1 MKGKTQREGPR
12 DQLSELSDD
21 DFYTTHYGR
30 QVRRRRSVPDQKTSG
45 TVFVSSWKLVF
56 KSVRI
61 SGPNDF
67 HPITVA
73 MIKIDT
79 SDVTNLLRE
88 NAHKIV
94 NLVKDPERREKL
106 FGIFELF
113 RYSLHKMTSNL
124 AEAQKKEF
132 HEKMIERSMMEHKE
146 TQQPYILNKYTR

>member
-1 MKGKTQREGPR
+1 MFPIKR
-12 DQLSELSDD
+12 L
-21 DFYTTHYGR
+21 
-30 QVRRRRSVPDQKTSG
+30 QVRYLSV
-45 TVFVSSWKLVF
+45 VLKLVI

-106 FGIFELF
+106 FESVL
-113 RYSLHKMTSNL
+113 STL
-124 AEAQKKEF
+124 
-132 HEKMIERSMMEHKE
+132 
-146 TQQPYILNKYTR
+146 

>member
-113 RYSLHKMTSNL
+113 RYSLHQMTSNL
-124 AEAQKKEF
+124 AAAQKKEL
-132 HEKMIERSMMEHKE
+132 HEKMVKRSMMEHEE
-146 TQQPYILNKYTR
+146 TQQPYILDKYTR